1 LSGLAPISIACHG
14 LGDVSSDTHYP
25 INLEFHASLLAFTGN
40 DRLAAEYSGF
50 VLELHLFRRRA
61 LVSPSRMEASNAEH
75 AGIIDVLATH
85 HADLARSLMVAH
97 VSVSF

>member
-1 LSGLAPISIACHG
+1 
-14 LGDVSSDTHYP
+14 
-25 INLEFHASLLAFTGN
+25 
-40 DRLAAEYSGF
+40 
-50 VLELHLFRRRA
+50 
-61 LVSPSRMEASNAEH
+61 MEASNAEH